1 MFGKFASCYDVVRS
15 IELGPMVTEQ
25 AQGPSP
31 LVERADSLRTWSDV
45 IRHRFVTLQIA
56 PHKSLDR
63 GSVHTRHVGPLQAAA
78 VSSEPQTFIRT
89 QRQTAT
95 AGDPDL
101 LALGMVESG
110 VGYLEQD
117 GRTCEVANGAFALYE
132 TSRPFTWTMTGDWT
146 LCVYTWPRE
155 SIALTEVQSQRLT
168 AATVSRSAGLGR
180 FLGPMLSELIRCDAG
195 LSVPA
200 AVKVANEIA
209 EMSIIAAGD
218 IRPADCTDGGPEKV
232 REIQLF
238 IEQNL
243 GDPALTPAAIAQE
256 FYMSTRT
263 LHRLFGQSGLTVAA
277 WIKHRRLD
285 ACRRAL
291 LSPSA
296 RTVPI
301 SDIAA
306 RYGFT
311 NQAFF
316 SREFAAE
323 YQLSPSKYREAGG
336 FTDGR
341 VQALN

>member
-1 MFGKFASCYDVVRS
+1 
-15 IELGPMVTEQ
+15 VTEQ
-25 AQGPSP
+25 AEGTGP
-31 LVERADSLRTWSDV
+31 LVEKADSLRSWSDA

-56 PHKSLDR
+56 PHKSLDH
-63 GSVHTRHVGPLQAAA
+63 GAILTRHVGHLQAAA
-78 VSSEPQTFIRT
+78 VSSEPQTFTRT

-95 AGDPDL
+95 PGDPDL
-101 LALGMVESG
+101 LAVGMVESG
-110 VGYLEQD
+110 TGYLEQD
-117 GRTCEVANGAFALYE
+117 GRTCEVSNGGFALYE
-132 TSRPFTWTMTGDWT
+132 TSRPFKWAMTGDWT

-155 SIALTEVQSQRLT
+155 SIALTDVESQRLT

-180 FLGPMLSELIRCDAG
+180 FLGPMLSELIRSDAG
-195 LSVPA
+195 LSASA
-200 AVKVANEIA
+200 AVKMANEVA

-218 IRPADCTDGGPEKV
+218 IRPEECAEAGPEKV

-277 WIKHRRLD
+277 WIKHRRLE

-291 LSPSA
+291 ISPSS
-296 RTVPI
+296 RSVPI
-301 SDIAA
+301 SDIAS
-306 RYGFT
+306 RFGFT

-316 SREFAAE
+316 SREFAAQ

-336 FTDGR
+336 YANGKAR
-341 VQALN
+341 VLS